1 MAAVSEMTSK
11 RAFPAALR
19 RTALRPAVAATVA
32 LAACAGC
39 SFGLGTPPPPAASLA
54 TVPRSSIVISPTG
67 AASAASTATASPS
80 PSGSATGSCPQRVY
94 NSLTEAQRV
103 GQLFLVGLTPD
114 AATQSAVAA
123 IDSFH
128 FGSVLLTT
136 SSAGVSGLASDTQG
150 IQALATA
157 QATGGVKFLV
167 AANQEGG
174 QIQQLTGPGFATMP
188 SELAQGQLPVSTLRG
203 DARAWASQLK
213 AAGVNL
219 DLAPV
224 MDVVPRSNAATNA
237 PIGQL
242 DREFGYDPATNG
254 AAGVA
259 YIQGM
264 AQAGVAT
271 TAKHFPGLGQVR
283 GNTDFT
289 AGVTDTVT
297 TMTDPD
303 VGSFQSAINAG
314 VPFVMVALALY
325 TQIDPTH
332 YAVFSPVVIQQMLR
346 QRMGFKG
353 VIVSD
358 DIGEAQQ
365 VAAIPAGRRATDF
378 LNAGGDIITSQVIPP
393 AEAMA
398 ANVLADA
405 NSSASFK
412 AVVAAAVMRVLA
424 AKQALG
430 LLPC

>member
-1 MAAVSEMTSK
+1 
-11 RAFPAALR
+11 
-19 RTALRPAVAATVA
+19 VAQ
-32 LAACAGC
+32 
-39 SFGLGTPPPPAASLA
+39 
-54 TVPRSSIVISPTG
+54 VPTKSIVISPTG
-67 AASAASTATASPS
+67 PGGVSAAASPS
-80 PSGSATGSCPQRVY
+80 APGKGGSSCTLQVY

-114 AATQSAVAA
+114 AVTPSVTAA
-123 IDSFH
+123 IDNFH

-136 SSAGVSGLASDTQG
+136 SSAGVSGLASVTAG

-157 QATGGVKFLV
+157 QATGGVKFLI

-174 QIQQLTGPGFATMP
+174 QIQQLTGPGFTTMP
-188 SELAQGQLPVSTLRG
+188 SELTQGQYPASTLRA
-203 DARAWASQLK
+203 DAQVWAGQLK

-224 MDVVPRSNAATNA
+224 MDVVPLSNAASNA

-242 DREFGYDPATNG
+242 NREFGHNPATNG
-254 AAGVA
+254 TAGAA
-259 YIQGM
+259 YIAGM

-297 TMTDPD
+297 TVSDPD
-303 VGSFQSAINAG
+303 LGSFQSAINAG

-325 TQIDPTH
+325 TQIDATH

-353 VIVSD
+353 VIMTD

-365 VAAIPAGRRATDF
+365 VASIPAGRRATDF
-378 LNAGGDIITSQVIPP
+378 LNAGGDIITSQVIGP
-393 AEAMA
+393 AETMA
-398 ANVLADA
+398 ADVLSEA

-412 AVVAAAVMRVLA
+412 SKVAAAVMKVLA